1 MTLATRLVNRQETLS
16 SLVDSGFN
24 RLSAHNKD
32 DLPGWFLDDEAKH
45 YKPNLPITK
54 EAVAALRERQR
65 ALDARPIKK
74 VAEAKARKK
83 MRAAQ
88 RLEKA
93 KKKADGVMDAEDLN
107 EGEKAR
113 QVGRVMARAAKG
125 LGGKDKRPERKV
137 VVAKGTNKGVK
148 GRPKGVKGKYK
159 IVDARM
165 RKEVRAE
172 KRKAKAG
179 KKRR

>member
-1 MTLATRLVNRQETLS
+1 MSLATALVNRQKTVNQ
-16 SLVDSGFN
+16 LVDEGFN
-24 RLSAHNKD
+24 RLTMHNKD
-32 DLPGWFLDDEAKH
+32 GLPSWFLDDESRF
-45 YKPNLPITK
+45 YKVNIPITK

-83 MRAAQ
+83 FKAVQ

-93 KKKADGVMDAEDLN
+93 KRKADGVMEAEDLN

-113 QVGRVMARAAKG
+113 QVGRVIGKAY
-125 LGGKDKRPERKV
+125 GKDKKKEKKL
-137 VVAKGTNKGVK
+137 VVAKGANKGVK
-148 GRPKGVKGKYK
+148 GRPRGVKGKYK

-172 KRKAKAG
+172 KRIKKAG
-179 KKRR
+179 AKRRH